1 MYNTEDN
8 LCLPC
13 SSSTVQPIIYFTST
27 VTVPNNTDPTHS
39 SPQYSQPIPVPWGY
53 TVHYRVI
60 TGKDCCSHA
69 DSYVV
74 VFDVTNPVP

>member
-13 SSSTVQPIIYFTST
+13 SSTTVEPIIYFTI
-27 VTVPNNTDPTHS
+27 NGGDPTHS
-39 SPQYSQPIPVPWGY
+39 SPHYSQPIPVPWGY
-53 TVHYRVI
+53 TYHFRVI
-60 TGKDCCSHA
+60 TGKDCCSHV

-74 VFDVTNPVP
+74 HFDVTNPVP